1 MRNIIYIIAL
11 AIGLN
16 ASEYYAKIEPYKTY
30 SISSELSAKVEFVD
44 KKKEYSLVKQKA
56 LVLKLDSTDEDIE
69 FDSAKKSLLIQ
80 EEVLKIKQSNYKNKA
95 KVIQLSIYD
104 KNQEKLSYL
113 DSRQIVE
120 DLKKNIKVIQKQKK
134 RKEFFVEDKYL
145 KEIYVNKGEYVQ
157 IGQMLFELYDFSKSK
172 LEVFVRPNDIEDL
185 KQKSIY
191 INDKKSEYK
200 IEKVSKVRD
209 TQRVST
215 YKVILY
221 KDKPN
226 PNIKFGEIVKVE
238 FRK

>member
-16 ASEYYAKIEPYKTY
+16 ASEYYAKVEPYKTY
-30 SISSELSAKVEFVD
+30 TISSELSAKVEFVN

-69 FDSAKKSLLIQ
+69 FDSAKKSLVIQ
-80 EEVLKIKQSNYKNKA
+80 EEVLKIKQSNYKNKV
-95 KVIQLSIYD
+95 KVRQLSIYD

-113 DSRQIVE
+113 DSKQIVE
-120 DLKKNIKVIQKQKK
+120 DLKKNIKVIQKQKQ

-157 IGQMLFELYDFSKSK
+157 IGQMLFELYDFSRSK
-172 LEVFVRPNDIEDL
+172 LEVFVRPNDIEGL

-221 KDKPN
+221 KDN
-226 PNIKFGEIVKVE
+226 PSRNIKFGEIVKVE